1 MKKEK
6 LFVKLIFLL
15 QLLCCC
21 SFALKCW
28 HCATARNKTECIE
41 NGFERTCNIKQVCMT
56 QTSHENGKNFLQMS
70 CKQKRACHQL
80 SVESIKSKKC
90 SIDRLTATNSTTTT
104 KSSPSK
110 CFSCCS
116 YDICNLHEIAGSENA
131 QKAAG
136 EPPQAPPPSSSDDA
150 TEDSGNQQFHSRNL
164 LQSDHED
171 HLPFLKEE
179 DAIVPEM
186 IAPIDEFF
194 ENVDEFYDDDV
205 VESHDHHQQILN
217 DQEERNSNKDQ
228 TGSKFIPYRKKFLSK
243 NWYAGLL
250 LVDPT
255 FNIKDGDDN
264 SFQTHF

>member
-1 MKKEK
+1 
-6 LFVKLIFLL
+6 
-15 QLLCCC
+15 
-21 SFALKCW
+21 
-28 HCATARNKTECIE
+28 
-41 NGFERTCNIKQVCMT
+41 MT

-80 SVESIKSKKC
+80 SAESIKSKKC
-90 SIDRLTATNSTTTT
+90 TIDRLTATNNNSTV
-104 KSSPSK
+104 KRPPSK

-116 YDICNLHEIAGSENA
+116 DDLCNLHKISGSESKEDVLSSTNG
-131 QKAAG
+131 QK
-136 EPPQAPPPSSSDDA
+136 EPPQAPPPSSEDFKS
-150 TEDSGNQQFHSRNL
+150 TEEVTGNHQFHSRNL
-164 LQSDHED
+164 LQSSDHVEE

-194 ENVDEFYDDDV
+194 DNVDEFYDEDV
-205 VESHDHHQQILN
+205 EPHHQTLN
-217 DQEERNSNKDQ
+217 DQDTNSNQDQ